1 MASIFELTVK
11 GARLYEMLLDDEI
24 DQQTVN
30 NTLEAMGADEEL
42 EEYAKIIRQL
52 ELDNES
58 CQAEKKRLTDKQRQI
73 ENAAGRVERSIIA
86 FMQAVGKNKTQAG
99 TFEIKLTTG
108 KPCEIVNEELLDEK
122 YFKPQP
128 PKIDKAAIRAALL
141 AGEEVP
147 GAVLT
152 TSTGVRIR

>member
-24 DQQTVN
+24 DEQTVN
-30 NTLEAMGADEEL
+30 NTLEAMGADEKL

-52 ELDNES
+52 ELDDES
-58 CQAEKKRLTDKQRQI
+58 CETEMERLTDKRFQI
-73 ENAAGRVERSIIA
+73 KNAADRMKNAVIA
-86 FMQAVGKNKTQAG
+86 FMQATGKSKTQVG

-108 KPCEIVNEELLDEK
+108 KPCEIVNDELLDEK

-141 AGEEVP
+141 AGDEVP

-152 TSTGVRIR
+152 TSTGVRIK